1 LRLLPDTSL
10 DTSERNDRKTEERRC
25 VVRRIIVALMLAALV
40 ALAAAGAASARTPIT
55 ITTHDHKVTETVTG
69 TLHCHP
75 NERSIATVTAN
86 ATLHITAAGRDAQGN
101 LLPPFHTHSLFQGKF
116 LEVPADGTGPTYTGH
131 FIEIQT
137 INARSLDEFVGTY
150 TDIEQGTARGSDGSK
165 VRMHVLVRYSVNA
178 KGKVT
183 VDFVKVKREC

>member
-1 LRLLPDTSL
+1 M
-10 DTSERNDRKTEERRC
+10 
-25 VVRRIIVALMLAALV
+25 RRITVVFMLAALV
-40 ALAAAGAASARTPIT
+40 ALAAVGTAWAKPIT
-55 ITTHDHKVTETVTG
+55 ITTHDKVTETFTD

-75 NERSIATVTAN
+75 NEQSIVTVTAN
-86 ATLHITAAGRDAQGN
+86 ATFHITAAGRDAQGN
-101 LLPPFHTHSLFQGKF
+101 LLPPFHTHGLFQGKT

-150 TDIEQGTARGSDGSK
+150 TDIASGSTRGSDGSK
-165 VRMHVLVRYSVNA
+165 VREHLLGHFTVNA

-183 VDFVKVKREC
+183 VDFGKVKASQDC

>member
-1 LRLLPDTSL
+1 
-10 DTSERNDRKTEERRC
+10 
-25 VVRRIIVALMLAALV
+25 VRRIIVAFMLAALV
-40 ALAAAGAASARTPIT
+40 ALAAAGTAWAKPIT
-55 ITTHDHKVTETVTG
+55 ITTHDKVTETFTG

-75 NERSIATVTAN
+75 NERSIVTVTARS
-86 ATLHITAAGRDAQGN
+86 TLHITAAGRDAQGN

-116 LEVPADGTGPTYTGH
+116 LDVPADGTGPTYTGH
-131 FIEIQT
+131 FIELET
-137 INARSLDEFVGTY
+137 VNARSLDEFVGTY
-150 TDIEQGTARGSDGSK
+150 TNIEHATARGSDGSK